1 MCKFSGKILM
11 LAVSALL
18 LNAGAALADPAS
30 TDWNNSWGF
39 PTSFEKANLLNQAL
53 AIDLIENDGNS
64 NQTNYYDNQSTSIGN
79 QVIAIDNS
87 INNSTLDS
95 FNTKDSFNKTS
106 NTTTTTNSTSNKNVN
121 VDNSGPGH

>member
-1 MCKFSGKILM
+1 M

-64 NQTNYYDNQSTSIGN
+64 NQTNYYDTQSTSIGN